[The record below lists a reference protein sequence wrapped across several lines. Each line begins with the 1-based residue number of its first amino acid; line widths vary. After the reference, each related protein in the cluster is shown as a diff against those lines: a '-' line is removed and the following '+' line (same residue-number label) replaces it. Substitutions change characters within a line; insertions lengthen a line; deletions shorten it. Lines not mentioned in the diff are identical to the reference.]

1 MVVVEL
7 LDSQPELRLVEF
19 LLPSRVPLPGTLED
33 LHVLLIRHFGV
44 FRGELEVVVEIGYRR
59 CSERV
64 KLLLVEV
71 AKRQLIRVLILGD
84 VGRHRLRV
92 LLLHPLD
99 LAHCKFPPL
108 LGEDCHPLALPEG
121 DRNLLSPLTG
131 VCHLG
136 GHEGSLLGLL
146 SD

>member
-1 MVVVEL
+1 MLSYSLVVVEL

-44 FRGELEVVVEIGYRR
+44 FRGELEVVVEVGYRR

-71 AKRQLIRVLILGD
+71 AKRQLRELILGNL
-84 VGRHRLRV
+84 GRHRLRV

-99 LAHCKFPPL
+99 LAHCKIPPL
-108 LGEDCHPLALPEG
+108 LGED
-121 DRNLLSPLTG
+121 
-131 VCHLG
+131 
-136 GHEGSLLGLL
+136 
-146 SD
+146 